1 MNRTQKNF
9 SNMNYT
15 DMGTTHKAKTRMEKF
30 ELTCYA
36 CNVNEKGWKTFDKIC
51 ELLNYYIAQISF
63 GQETEKDRYQEKYSS
78 ILVKVDEL
86 EEELIKETKAKM
98 DTLGY
103 GLYTKMIERAIGN
116 LTLVTSSATHEKTM
130 KKELESIGQAFNITL
145 DESVLEK
152 CSKIAEATKYNLKA
166 LSTPI
171 WIVLSE
177 STDKPL
183 DINYKHDTKFEYQLE
198 SLNMSLMR

>member
-9 SNMNYT
+9 NNMTYA
-15 DMGTTHKAKTRMEKF
+15 DSGMTHKAKTRMEKF

-51 ELLNYYIAQISF
+51 ELLTYYIAQVSF
-63 GQETEKDRYQEKYSS
+63 GQDSKKVMYQEKYTS
-78 ILVKVDEL
+78 ILAKVDEL
-86 EEELIKETKAKM
+86 EYGLVKGTKART

-103 GLYTKMIERAIGN
+103 GLYTKMIEKAIGN
-116 LTLVTSSATHEKTM
+116 LTLVTSSATHETTM
-130 KKELESIGQAFNITL
+130 KKELKSIGQAFNITL

-183 DINYKHDTKFEYQLE
+183 DINYKHDTKFESQLE